1 MCTLNKPAAP
11 SSTVQALA
19 MVSAGLGYL
28 ARCDAAGL
36 GTAAQAEALVG
47 LEQAE
52 AQHTAARA
60 KILAAFTAQG
70 GYQADGHYGA
80 RSWLRAFTKITP
92 GAAGGAA
99 GWARRL
105 AAHPVIA
112 AALAA
117 GQISASWA
125 RQLCDWTGQ
134 LPEDLRPD
142 ADQILLAAAAGGAD
156 LHDLTALAREMI
168 ERSRTTPDA
177 R

>member
-28 ARCDAAGL
+28 AGCDAADL

-60 KILAAFTAQG
+60 KILAAFTSQG
-70 GYQADGHYGA
+70 GYQADGQYGP
-80 RSWLRAFTKITP
+80 KVV
-92 GAAGGAA
+92 AAGVHEDHA
-99 GWARRL
+99 GGGGRGGR
-105 AAHPVIA
+105 V
-112 AALAA
+112 
-117 GQISASWA
+117 G
-125 RQLCDWTGQ
+125 
-134 LPEDLRPD
+134 
-142 ADQILLAAAAGGAD
+142 AAAGRAPGDRGRAGGRAD
-156 LHDLTALAREMI
+156 LGVVGAADLRLDRAAARRPAPGRGPDPARGRGSAARTCMI
-168 ERSRTTPDA
+168 WRCWRG